1 MPFALHP
8 RLAADTV
15 PLGRF
20 PGTLALL
27 HRDAR
32 YPWVILVPEREG
44 VRELHQLPP
53 DVRRALLE
61 QSCAVAEAMEALFD
75 ADKMN
80 VAALGNMVPQLHL
93 HHVARFEGDD
103 AWPGAIW
110 GAHPA
115 LDYTPEV
122 LETRCAALRE
132 AFADREGFAPASPA
146 PLGRT

>member
-1 MPFALHP
+1 MSFSLHP

-15 PLGRF
+15 SVGRF
-20 PGTLALL
+20 PATTVLL

-32 YPWVILVPEREG
+32 YPWVILVPEIDG
-44 VRELHQLPP
+44 VREIHDLSHEL
-53 DVRRALLE
+53 RHALLD
-61 QSCAVAEAMEALFD
+61 QSCGVAEAMQRHFE

-110 GAHPA
+110 GAHPP
-115 LDYTPEV
+115 LDYS
-122 LETRCAALRE
+122 AE
-132 AFADREGFAPASPA
+132 AFEARRGELRAAFSVLPGFA
-146 PLGRT
+146 